1 MVWNKLWSGYHATD
15 DMNTKEW
22 YDNDMNGNR
31 ILFFQLNFLNK
42 DKLPDVTVTVASLI
56 AVKSN
61 LAITV
66 D

>member
-1 MVWNKLWSGYHATD
+1 
-15 DMNTKEW
+15 MNTKEW

-42 DKLPDVTVTVASLI
+42 DNLPDVTVTVASLI
-56 AVKSN
+56 AGKSN